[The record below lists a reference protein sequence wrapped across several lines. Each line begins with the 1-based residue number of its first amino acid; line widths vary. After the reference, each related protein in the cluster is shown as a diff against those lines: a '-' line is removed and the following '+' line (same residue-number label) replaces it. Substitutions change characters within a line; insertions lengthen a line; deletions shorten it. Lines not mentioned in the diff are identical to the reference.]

1 VLSLHRTERALRS
14 TAAIVAVVFA
24 AVPATRAAEPDRG
37 GVVFLPTSENT
48 VGAFLVAGPLEAPA
62 PEVEAGAAFR
72 EGDAVR
78 GGVWRLVLSRPRESG
93 VRFYKEVKNDEDL
106 KNVPI
111 IIVTALTGW
120 GYDPEGF
127 HKFIK
132 SRKQVPP
139 PEGFM
144 SKPVDTAELLKLV
157 KQHLS

>member
-1 VLSLHRTERALRS
+1 VKKILIVDDEEDILEYLTTLFKDNGYESVTARDGKEALDLMR
-14 TAAIVAVVFA
+14 
-24 AVPATRAAEPDRG
+24 REKPD
-37 GVVFLPTSENT
+37 
-48 VGAFLVAGPLEAPA
+48 LVTL
-62 PEVEAGAAFR
+62 
-72 EGDAVR
+72 DIIM
-78 GGVWRLVLSRPRESG
+78 PRESG

>member
-1 VLSLHRTERALRS
+1 VKKILIVDDEEDILEYLTTFFKDNGYEPVTARDGKEALDLMR
-14 TAAIVAVVFA
+14 
-24 AVPATRAAEPDRG
+24 EEKPD
-37 GVVFLPTSENT
+37 
-48 VGAFLVAGPLEAPA
+48 LVTL
-62 PEVEAGAAFR
+62 
-72 EGDAVR
+72 DIIM
-78 GGVWRLVLSRPRESG
+78 PRESG
-93 VRFYKEVKNDEDL
+93 VRFYKEVKNDEHL
-106 KNVPI
+106 KDIPI